1 MSYDVKQDLGDHD
14 GEVDTVD
21 VIEAGS
27 DVIIKARFRFKD
39 GEIGNKDLYPLKSEK
54 SAQLSRKAMS
64 AMGFDMG
71 SRDLGELQ
79 KNPALLK
86 GNPVR
91 LVVQE
96 NEYNGNVTNRIAFIN
111 AIPKPAS
118 RSLLDKANA
127 ALKAVKKSG
136 NTPSEEL

>member
-1 MSYDVKQDLGDHD
+1 MAYDVNQELGDHD

-21 VIEAGS
+21 VIEKGS
-27 DVIIKARFRFKD
+27 DIIITARFRFKD

-54 SAQLSRKAMS
+54 SAQLCRKAMS
-64 AMGFDMG
+64 AMGFSMAD
-71 SRDLGELQ
+71 RDLGELQ
-79 KNPALLK
+79 KNPAILK
-86 GNPVR
+86 GNAVR

-96 NEYNGNVTNRIAFIN
+96 NVYNGNVTNRIAFVN

-127 ALKAVKKSG
+127 ALKAVKK
-136 NTPSEEL
+136 TDQDDDL